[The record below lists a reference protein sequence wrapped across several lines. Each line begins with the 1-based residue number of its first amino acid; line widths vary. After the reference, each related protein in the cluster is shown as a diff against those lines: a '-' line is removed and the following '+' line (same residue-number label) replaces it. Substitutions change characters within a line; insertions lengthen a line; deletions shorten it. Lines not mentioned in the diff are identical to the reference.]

1 MQIIKELVQIITRVK
16 LRSIRKLGFPF
27 VHDNRLGEMY
37 DYFLEDKSEEDIA
50 AYLTGKSIK
59 SGAYRRLKSDL
70 NDRLIA
76 SLFLVDLSLPA
87 YNDRQRAY
95 YELLKTWTTAK
106 VLLGK
111 NARLAGIELAER
123 SLRQALLFE
132 FNDLALDLSRN
143 LSLLYATVIG
153 DTKKYQTYNDIYL
166 RLKKVVAAEFQ
177 AEEAYAELII
187 QYVRQKTDDI
197 TISEKAN
204 EYSVSLAPLLD
215 QFDAYN
221 LHLYGGLIKM
231 MVSSSKGDYAL
242 TAQFCDEWIAFFEKK
257 EYLASVPLQIA
268 YYQKLNCQFQLRS
281 FDEKML
287 YVDKGLKLLETGSYN
302 WFKFL
307 ETYLL
312 LALHTHEYERAY
324 KTYKQAREHKR
335 FKSLTEEVKE
345 YWRVLGAYLHYLVE
359 MGEIP
364 IAQNDPAFSKFRI
377 GRFLNQTPHFSKD
390 KRGVN
395 VSILIIQILFLIARG
410 KYNATIDKMDAVEQY
425 SRRHLFRD
433 ETLRA
438 FYFIKA
444 LLVIPKNSF
453 HKEAVKRKAEKYL
466 LKLNE
471 YPLEEVGP
479 SSTLTEI
486 IPFEVVWIKVMTQ
499 LSAKFY
505 K

>member
-1 MQIIKELVQIITRVK
+1 MQIIKELVQIITRIK

-27 VHDNRLGEMY
+27 EQDNRLGEMY
-37 DYFLEDKSEEDIA
+37 DYFLEDKTEEDIA

-59 SGAYRRLKSDL
+59 SGTYRRLKSDL
-70 NDRLIA
+70 SDRLIA
-76 SLFLVDLSLPA
+76 SLFLVDLSLPS
-87 YNDRQRAY
+87 YNSRQRAY

-106 VLLGK
+106 ILLGK

-123 SLRQALLFE
+123 SLRQALFFE
-132 FNDLALDLSRN
+132 FNDIALDLSKT

-153 DTKKYQTYNDIYL
+153 DTKKYQMHHDTYL
-166 RLKKVVAAEFQ
+166 RLKKVVDAEFL

-187 QYVRQKTDDI
+187 KYVRQKTDDAV
-197 TISEKAN
+197 ISQKAN
-204 EYSVSLAPLLD
+204 EYAISLAPLLKE
-215 QFDAYN
+215 FDAYN

-231 MVSSSKGDYAL
+231 VVSSSMGNSAQ

-257 EYLASVPLQIA
+257 EYLASIPLQIA

-281 FDEKML
+281 FDEKSP
-287 YVDKGLKLLETGSYN
+287 YVERGLKLLEAGSYN

-312 LALHTHEYERAY
+312 LALHTQQYESAY
-324 KTYKQAREHKR
+324 QTYKLAVEHKR

-364 IAQNDPAFSKFRI
+364 LAEEDPTFSKFRI

-410 KYNATIDKMDAVEQY
+410 DYDKSVDKMDAVEQY
-425 SRRHLFRD
+425 CRRHLFRD

-453 HKEAVKRKAEKYL
+453 HKEAVKRKAAKHL

-471 YPLEEVGP
+471 YPLEKVRP

-486 IPFEVVWIKVMTQ
+486 IPFEIVWTKVIAQ